1 MRVSEVSKRYAKAL
15 LAVTKQKGVHA
26 KALAELQVVAQALTS
41 DAAIKA
47 YFANPTISAE
57 KKAQALKAAFTGKG
71 VSDEVINTLVL
82 LAEKNRSEIVDQVAL
97 AFQELLDVEEGVT
110 RGVVRS
116 AQPLSADSQ
125 KTLETKISGVLK
137 KKIVLTFEQDPK
149 LLGGV
154 VAHVGG
160 WTFDDSI
167 DTHLKKLNEE
177 LNRRAN

>member
-15 LAVTKQKGVHA
+15 LAVAKQKGVHA
-26 KALAELQVVAQALTS
+26 KVLAELQVVAQALTG
-41 DAAIKA
+41 DVEIKA

-57 KKAQALKAAFTGKG
+57 KKAEVLKSAFTNKG
-71 VSDEVINTLVL
+71 VSEEVVNTLIL
-82 LAEKNRSEIVDQVAL
+82 LAENNRSEIFDQVVA
-97 AFQELLDVEEGVT
+97 AYQDFLDIEGGVT

-116 AQPLSADSQ
+116 AQPLSADAQ
-125 KTLETKISGVLK
+125 KALETKINGVLK

-154 VAHVGG
+154 VANVGG

>member
-26 KALAELQVVAQALTS
+26 KALAELKVVAQALTG
-41 DAAIKA
+41 DATIKA

-57 KKAQALKAAFTGKG
+57 KKAEALKAAFANKG
-71 VSDEVINTLVL
+71 VSEEVVNTLIL
-82 LAEKNRSEIVDQVAL
+82 LAEKNRSEIFEQVVQAY
-97 AFQELLDVEEGVT
+97 QDLLDVEDGVT

-116 AQPLSADSQ
+116 AQPLSADAQ
-125 KTLETKISGVLK
+125 KALETKINGVLK

-154 VAHVGG
+154 VANVGG

-167 DTHLKKLNEE
+167 DTHLKKLNED

>member
-15 LAVTKQKGVHA
+15 LAVAKQKGVHS
-26 KALAELQVVAQALTS
+26 KALVEINALADAFFADPAVKNYFSNPMISPDKKVASVKEALS
-41 DAAIKA
+41 
-47 YFANPTISAE
+47 
-57 KKAQALKAAFTGKG
+57 GKG
-71 VSDEVINTLVL
+71 VSEEVLNTVVL
-82 LAEKNRSEIVDQVAL
+82 LGEKNRLNILDQVAQ
-97 AFQELLDVEEGVT
+97 AYRDLLDAEEGLT

-116 AQPLSADSQ
+116 AQVLSADAQ
-125 KTLETKISGVLK
+125 KDIEQKINKILN
-137 KKIVLTFEQDPK
+137 KKIVLTYQQDPK

-154 VAHVGG
+154 VAQVGG

>member
-26 KALAELQVVAQALTS
+26 KALGEIQVLAQAFCQDVTTKSYFTNPMISS
-41 DAAIKA
+41 D
-47 YFANPTISAE
+47 
-57 KKAQALKAAFTGKG
+57 KKIQAVKEALSNKG
-71 VSDEVINTLVL
+71 VSEEVFNTIVL
-82 LAEKNRSEIVDQVAL
+82 LGEKNRIDILEQVAL
-97 AFQELLDVEEGVT
+97 AYRDLLDAEEGLT
-110 RGVVRS
+110 RGTIRS
-116 AQPLSADSQ
+116 AQPLSAEAQ
-125 KTLETKISGVLK
+125 KEIEEKINKILN
-137 KKIVLTFEQDPK
+137 KKIVLTYVQDQK

-154 VAHVGG
+154 VAQVGG